1 MILFMMIIDCD
12 LILKPYNAHPMTPTV
27 KKIYIWRELEAA
39 GSGFILQTVKT
50 CGMNAEVVHI
60 PEHNPK
66 ISTRFILTLS
76 YQRIQN
82 VGKAF
87 MECKKVREPLF
98 AVNLFHTFRSLIV
111 GVADIL
117 GYGKS
122 FHAGCRICNT
132 QFFQI
137 FDIFILT
144 VKPFVEILFL

>member
-1 MILFMMIIDCD
+1 
-12 LILKPYNAHPMTPTV
+12 MTPTV
-27 KKIYIWRELEAA
+27 KKIYMGREIEAA

-98 AVNLFHTFRSLIV
+98 AVSLFHTFRSLIA
-111 GVADIL
+111 GIADIFR
-117 GYGKS
+117 YGKS
-122 FHAGCRICNT
+122 FHLGCRICNKH
-132 QFFQI
+132 FF
-137 FDIFILT
+137 
-144 VKPFVEILFL
+144 